1 MPYINIITNEYEL
14 NRPHRVR
21 LESGLTATGPEVTD
35 EMLTN
40 AGWQW
45 EDPPIPPAPIDSDT
59 ITTSTN
65 TTL

>member
-14 NRPHRVR
+14 DRPHRVR

-45 EDPPIPPAPIDSDT
+45 KDHPIPPASIDSDT

-65 TTL
+65 TTS